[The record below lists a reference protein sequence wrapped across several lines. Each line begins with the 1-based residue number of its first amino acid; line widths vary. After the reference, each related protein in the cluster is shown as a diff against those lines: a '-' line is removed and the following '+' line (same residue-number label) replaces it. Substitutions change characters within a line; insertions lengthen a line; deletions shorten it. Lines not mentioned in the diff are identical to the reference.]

1 MKAMFMRFL
10 KWIDWFVSLFRTKD
24 VGYLGGLMFVLF
36 VVDFLFVGDFKS
48 AFLNLFSADRASESM
63 FSMFLFFVVWLIG
76 GGVLVT
82 VMVGQYYKN
91 KAGGFRRCT
100 LLVGNHVVV
109 LGWDDGILRE
119 LKQVV
124 SEGNYD
130 CYVVTNQNVPELERL
145 LKSAGVKSCCIYK
158 GDYDNPKEWRE
169 NLKTHKAV
177 KVFIAGEREE
187 DAHDARVRV
196 LLNRVQKACQI
207 KRTAPEIK
215 VNIHDF
221 GLAKKLMHSDKIYE
235 NFHLR
240 WAKALWKRLAAS
252 DLGSGY
258 QLFVVGFGAMGKA
271 VVLEATELDGHR
283 PASIL
288 VTDDDSEK
296 SEKPDKL
303 EAEKARFKAQFPHL
317 VTESE
322 AESIVRFAE
331 NWDYGLR
338 EIVKANGKNAVI
350 VVAKKRSEKGLL
362 CMMEIVSKMG
372 DSVPANTRLV
382 LNQEVDGYQW
392 EDGKKEGDE
401 EADFLQICPDVRI
414 LLFGMKRGCL
424 DVQA

>member
-1 MKAMFMRFL
+1 MKAIMIRFL
-10 KWIDWFVSLFRTKD
+10 KWVDWFVSLFRTKD
-24 VGYLGGLMFVLF
+24 VVYLGGLMFFLF
-36 VVDFLFVGDFKS
+36 VFDYLFVGDFKS
-48 AFLNLFSADRASESM
+48 VFLNLFSADRASENV

-91 KAGGFRRCT
+91 KAGGFRRCSH
-100 LLVGNHVVV
+100 LVGKHIVV
-109 LGWDDGILRE
+109 LGWDDGILSE

-124 SEGNYD
+124 SEGNHD
-130 CYVVTNQNVPELERL
+130 CYVVTNQNVAELERL

-169 NLKTHKAV
+169 NLKIHKAV
-177 KVFIAGEREE
+177 KVFIAGERDE

-196 LLNRVQKACQI
+196 LLDRVQKACQA
-207 KRTAPEIK
+207 KRTAPSIK

-271 VVLEATELDGHR
+271 IVLAATELAGHR

-303 EAEKARFKAQFPHL
+303 KAEKARFKAQFPHL
-317 VTESE
+317 VTEPE
-322 AESIVRFAE
+322 AESTVRFAE
-331 NWDYGLR
+331 KWDDGLR

-350 VVAKKRSEKGLL
+350 IVAKKRSEKGLL
-362 CMMEIVSKMG
+362 CMMEIVSNMG
-372 DSVPANTRLV
+372 DSVAANTRLA
-382 LNQEVDGYQW
+382 LDQEIDGYPL
-392 EDGKKEGDE
+392 EYGKKEGDE
-401 EADFLQICPDVRI
+401 EADFLQIRPDVKI
-414 LLFGMKRGCL
+414 LLFGMKRGCS
-424 DVQA
+424 DDQA